1 MTSIV
6 HARTAL
12 FSAVLLAGSLT
23 ATTVHAQVGVT
34 EVDSAVPADTRMTLA
49 ENESFMKPMP
59 SAGNEMPLYP
69 DNMLQHQLPPQAVCV
84 RVSID
89 EKGEVSATA
98 PIGVGPDC
106 PAESNAATAFY
117 DAAQAATAAWH
128 YEPAFRCIFPK
139 KVKAPRSG
147 CLGEKVK
154 EVPEAV
160 SIVYRFVFE
169 QTDGKGA
176 VRLLN

>member
-1 MTSIV
+1 MMSIR
-6 HARTAL
+6 HPRTAL
-12 FSAVLLAGSLT
+12 LSAIVIAAGVT
-23 ATTVHAQVGVT
+23 ATPLRAQVGVT
-34 EVDSAVPADTRMTLA
+34 EVDSAVPADTRMELA

-59 SAGNEMPLYP
+59 SADNEMPLYP
-69 DNMLQHQLPPQAVCV
+69 ETMLQHRLAPQAVCV

-89 EKGEVSATA
+89 EKGGVSATA

-139 KVKAPRSG
+139 KTKAPRNS
-147 CLGEKVK
+147 CLGERVK

-160 SIVYRFVFE
+160 SLVYRFVFE

>member
-1 MTSIV
+1 MMSIR
-6 HARTAL
+6 HPRTAL
-12 FSAVLLAGSLT
+12 LSAILLAGCVT
-23 ATTVHAQVGVT
+23 AAQVGAT
-34 EVDSAVPADTRMTLA
+34 EADSAAATDTRKTLA
-49 ENESFMKPMP
+49 ENESFMKPLP
-59 SAGNEMPLYP
+59 SADNDLPLYP
-69 DNMLQHQLPPQAVCV
+69 DSMLQHRLAPQSVCV

-89 EKGEVSATA
+89 EKGAVSATA
-98 PIGVGPDC
+98 PIGIGPDC
-106 PAESNAATAFY
+106 PAEANAATAFY
-117 DAAQAATAAWH
+117 DAAQAATANWH

-139 KVKAPRSG
+139 HTKAPRNS
-147 CLGEKVK
+147 CLGERVK